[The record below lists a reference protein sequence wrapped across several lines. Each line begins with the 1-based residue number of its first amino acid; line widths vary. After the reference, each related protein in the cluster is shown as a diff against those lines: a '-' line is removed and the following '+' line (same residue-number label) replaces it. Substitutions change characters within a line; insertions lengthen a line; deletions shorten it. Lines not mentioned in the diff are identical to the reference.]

1 MQGLK
6 WLFDRRRRYDD
17 LFVSIQEHIEE
28 RTEELME
35 EGVSRGQAEQT
46 ARREFGNVTL
56 LRERGREE
64 WQWSRVESILADIKF
79 AFRRLRKSP
88 GFAVTVLLTLGIG
101 IGANTTVFSV
111 VDGVLLKPLPYP
123 DSDRLVALWLDA
135 PGAAGLANFTSGL
148 RLSASMYFTFSEQNR
163 TFQSLGVWTSGTA
176 NVTGLAR
183 PEEVYTELISDGVL
197 ETLDVPPVAGR
208 WLTQTDQDPRGA
220 KAVMLSYGY
229 WQRRFGGD
237 RGVIG
242 RSIQVDAQPREIVGV
257 MPQRFRL
264 VDKDF
269 DLLVPL
275 AFDREHLKLAGL
287 GFEGVARLKPG
298 MTLAQADADVSR
310 LLAVWMDTWT
320 NGPGTNPH
328 FYETWKITPN
338 FRPLKQQVIGSV
350 GNVLW
355 VVMATVGLVMLIACT
370 NVANLLLV
378 RADARQ
384 QEFSIRAAL
393 GAGRGRIAHA
403 L

>member
-1 MQGLK
+1 
-6 WLFDRRRRYDD
+6 
-17 LFVSIQEHIEE
+17 
-28 RTEELME
+28 
-35 EGVSRGQAEQT
+35 
-46 ARREFGNVTL
+46 VTL

-183 PEEVYTELISDGVL
+183 PEEVHTELISNGVL

-275 AFDREHLKLAGL
+275 AFDREHLKLAGF

-384 QEFSIRAAL
+384 QELSIRAAL

>member
-1 MQGLK
+1 
-6 WLFDRRRRYDD
+6 
-17 LFVSIQEHIEE
+17 
-28 RTEELME
+28 
-35 EGVSRGQAEQT
+35 
-46 ARREFGNVTL
+46 
-56 LRERGREE
+56 
-64 WQWSRVESILADIKF
+64 
-79 AFRRLRKSP
+79 
-88 GFAVTVLLTLGIG
+88 
-101 IGANTTVFSV
+101 
-111 VDGVLLKPLPYP
+111 
-123 DSDRLVALWLDA
+123 
-135 PGAAGLANFTSGL
+135 
-148 RLSASMYFTFSEQNR
+148 
-163 TFQSLGVWTSGTA
+163 
-176 NVTGLAR
+176 
-183 PEEVYTELISDGVL
+183 
-197 ETLDVPPVAGR
+197 
-208 WLTQTDQDPRGA
+208 
-220 KAVMLSYGY
+220 MLSYGY

-264 VDKDF
+264 VDKNF

-275 AFDREHLKLAGL
+275 AFDREHLKLAGF

-310 LLAVWMDTWT
+310 LIAVWMDTWT

-384 QEFSIRAAL
+384 QELSIRAAL
-393 GAGRGRIAHA
+393 GAGRGRIARELLIESGSLGLMGGVLAVGVAYAGLRLLVAAGPADLPRLSEISLDARSLGFTLA
-403 L
+403 LSVLSGLLFAIGMGTAAALMQLMKSLLFGISPLDPFTYITVPLVPATSAALASYLPGRRAATVDPVEALRAE